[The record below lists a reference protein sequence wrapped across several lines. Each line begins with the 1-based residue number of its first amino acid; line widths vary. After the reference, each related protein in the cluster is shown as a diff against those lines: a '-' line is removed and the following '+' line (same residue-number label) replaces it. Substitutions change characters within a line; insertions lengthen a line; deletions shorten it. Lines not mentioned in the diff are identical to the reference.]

1 MIKNLLRL
9 IEKKHPSSNDC
20 IESLIFLS
28 QRDESYSTI
37 LKYDAIGILTQ
48 NKTQDNDVQIQ
59 QIFENMNQVW
69 KNARKSVASK

>member
-9 IEKKHPSSNDC
+9 IEKKHTSSNDC

-37 LKYDAIGILTQ
+37 LKYNAIGILTQ

-59 QIFENMNQVW
+59 QTFEIYESGLENV
-69 KNARKSVASK
+69 RKSVASK